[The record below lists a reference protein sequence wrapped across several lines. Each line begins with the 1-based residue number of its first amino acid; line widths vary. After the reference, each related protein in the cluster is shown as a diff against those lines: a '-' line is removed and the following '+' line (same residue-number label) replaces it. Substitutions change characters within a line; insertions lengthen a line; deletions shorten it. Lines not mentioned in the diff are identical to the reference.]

1 MLITDAG
8 LRPDTSTPLRDR
20 YQSHRTARVN
30 ALWGVR
36 DIGFVRVRGFDA
48 LNATQD
54 LPVGFQLGTMF
65 GRSLSVLGS
74 RDDDVF
80 VAADAYVGA
89 GGPQAA
95 TRVQLQG
102 EARYSNDDEAWDGIL
117 TSGHALQYVKITAT
131 NTASLSLEW
140 SGGWHP
146 RVPFNF
152 TLANAEGGV
161 RGYSGSRALGGQRAV
176 ARVEDRHFMGRALN
190 LGDLGVAVFADAGR
204 LWAGDIPYGIT
215 TPLRTSAGLSVLG
228 AAPSG
233 SARLWRVDLAVALA
247 PEKGGRRLE
256 LHFESLD
263 KQAARERTVPSSV
276 FRWPR

>member
-1 MLITDAG
+1 VDRRYFDVGGVVRLGPPGRLSLFGAALSGNNERPAATPVLITDAG

-95 TRVQLQG
+95 
-102 EARYSNDDEAWDGIL
+102 
-117 TSGHALQYVKITAT
+117 
-131 NTASLSLEW
+131 
-140 SGGWHP
+140 
-146 RVPFNF
+146 
-152 TLANAEGGV
+152 
-161 RGYSGSRALGGQRAV
+161 
-176 ARVEDRHFMGRALN
+176 
-190 LGDLGVAVFADAGR
+190 
-204 LWAGDIPYGIT
+204 
-215 TPLRTSAGLSVLG
+215 
-228 AAPSG
+228 
-233 SARLWRVDLAVALA
+233 
-247 PEKGGRRLE
+247 
-256 LHFESLD
+256 
-263 KQAARERTVPSSV
+263 
-276 FRWPR
+276 